1 MENNE
6 KLPREECIDKRM
18 ENLIRKPFLT
28 DKECEELETMYK
40 KYYKPS
46 MKTVT
51 KLSITLDGDRQ
62 LNNNV

>member
-1 MENNE
+1 
-6 KLPREECIDKRM
+6 M

-28 DKECEELETMYK
+28 DKECEELETLYK